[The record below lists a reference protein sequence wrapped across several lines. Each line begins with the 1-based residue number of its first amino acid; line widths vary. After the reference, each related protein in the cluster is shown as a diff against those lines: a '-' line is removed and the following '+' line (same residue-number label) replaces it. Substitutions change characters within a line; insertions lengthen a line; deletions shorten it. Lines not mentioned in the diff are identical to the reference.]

1 MTRASAKADMLA
13 QLPKL
18 LGENQYLYIG
28 NEVNTA
34 SESDSPEV
42 IGVIFRLIFDSIV
55 GTLAQIK
62 ISDDVTLEVSSSDTY
77 FNAKYMNS
85 LMAFKQIPVGFIWKQ
100 RVRDMISD
108 ILTANRLRDDRKTN
122 LLYEY
127 DIARSGAAL
136 RKAIY
141 NIFNTVARL
150 KDSIPGIVTITS
162 TLMNVKV
169 DNPAKRIYNDE
180 MYVCRVS
187 AINGYTKA
195 GVSASVARTDG
206 SLVTI
211 AGKDADD
218 YSGDQILII
227 PPSNPKAVSFNIL
240 ASGSV
245 SKLATIVPV
254 YEGDARP
261 WTFSLPPVPPYTGTE
276 DVPIN
281 IVTMPGFKFDADNPP
296 YIVVTRDGTT
306 VETYAMVVSKDDP
319 TTADTPVDI
328 PPIFNPNSSVEIK
341 IYVPAIFAN
350 DVDAGDIVSTAIKSI
365 TNSTTLPALTFNF
378 TKELFFP
385 LHIYVYYTREVS
397 GSGTTNAIVEKL
409 HYEVHNDKAILV
421 NNDSRLKDNGMP
433 AYGPSSVAFT
443 MDAANK
449 QVIVGGA
456 GGYISGGL
464 WGTTMFIQGYFP
476 NNVQYAVL
484 LSEDEIDYLP

>member
-34 SESDSPEV
+34 IESDNHEV

-62 ISDDVTLEVSSSDTY
+62 ISDNVTLEVLSSDTY
-77 FNAKYMNS
+77 FNAKYMNT

-150 KDSIPGIVTITS
+150 KDTIPGIVTITS
-162 TLMNVKV
+162 TLTNVKV
-169 DNPAKRIYNDE
+169 DNPAARIYNDE
-180 MYVCRVS
+180 TYICRFS
-187 AINGYTKA
+187 PINGYT
-195 GVSASVARTDG
+195 GVSTVTVSIMRTDG
-206 SLVTI
+206 SLVTLTS
-211 AGKDADD
+211 KDAGD
-218 YSGDQILII
+218 YSGDQILTIS
-227 PPSNPKAVSFNIL
+227 PSNPKAVSFNIL
-240 ASGSV
+240 AAGSV
-245 SKLATIVPV
+245 SKLATIVP
-254 YEGDARP
+254 GP
-261 WTFSLPPVPPYTGTE
+261 LWTFSLPSVPPYTGTKG
-276 DVPIN
+276 VPISIN
-281 IVTMPGFKFDADNPP
+281 TMPGFTFDVDNPP
-296 YIVVTRDGTT
+296 YIAITNDGAT
-306 VETYAMVVSKDDP
+306 VKTYTMVVSEDDP
-319 TTADTPVDI
+319 TTANATINIPDI
-328 PPIFNPNSSVEIK
+328 YNPSISVEIE
-341 IYVPAIFAN
+341 IHTPAMFAI
-350 DVDAGDIVSTAIKSI
+350 DVDAGDIVSLAIKST
-365 TNSTTLPALTFNF
+365 TNSTTLPALTFHF

-385 LHIYVYYTREVS
+385 LHLYVYYTRKVS

-409 HYEVHNDKAILV
+409 HYEVHNNRAILV
-421 NNDSRLKDNGMP
+421 NGDSRLKDNDMP
-433 AYGPSSVAFT
+433 AYAPSSVAFT

-456 GGYISGGL
+456 GGYIDGGL
-464 WGTTMFIQGYFP
+464 WGTTMFVQGYFP